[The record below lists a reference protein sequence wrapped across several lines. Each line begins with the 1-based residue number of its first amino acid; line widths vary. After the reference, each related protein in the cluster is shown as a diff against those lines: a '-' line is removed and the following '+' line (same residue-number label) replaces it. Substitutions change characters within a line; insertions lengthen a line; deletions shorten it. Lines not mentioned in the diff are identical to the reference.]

1 MYQRGVRTI
10 QDLRNEVEKYPD
22 ILTKNQ
28 KIGLKYVEDLYIRIH
43 RKKVTLMLDVVRETL
58 F

>member
-28 KIGLKYVEDLYIRIH
+28 KIGLKYVEDL
-43 RKKVTLMLDVVRETL
+43 
-58 F
+58 